1 MYAARPAVERCRQ
14 VAGLHDVPLIRAA
27 TGNGLAAPFAPDT
40 PLTGRRLADLVRH
53 ASGPTDDVRMLTDDG
68 AAHDALFRE
77 VAGLLGRDVL
87 TTPDGARVDR
97 WPGEDEAPDA
107 VAVDRATGE
116 PVGWTVIQPPDL
128 ATPLPGWFD
137 VDDGIVR
144 HRAGVVALAL
154 PDGVALA
161 TRADFVT
168 RRAAAHR
175 LRDGHPRL
183 ATVAVTVRS
192 GGFVIGDYRGT
203 QRVHAGRRLASV
215 LGDLPLYGCDLR
227 LWLTW
232 PAEAADRDHLLRNV
246 ADLAETTGATV
257 WTPPAGGAVELSGD
271 RHDLRAIEPT
281 GEPGV
286 WQAHRPDRA
295 TGEAAFRS
303 GPDGRLVPVT
313 APVTVTVRAT
323 PAAPAVPSAPAAP
336 AVPAVS
342 VAPAGPAAGVG
353 PATAAAPVAGAGPA
367 AAGAR
372 AAAPV
377 VAGVAVPQVAPPAIL
392 FASAPPE
399 TQEEPVGTPSVGVP
413 WLRGRAQVT
422 TEPFEAFVISP
433 DDPHD
438 VATTGLRTPDLFV
451 LGHLDPHAIRP
462 DRRARWL
469 LRVRVDAGGAVL
481 ASSIGAPV
489 PSRFQHLLD
498 QQVYLLPAGRLG
510 RARLVTGYALTAG
523 GTAVGTGTP
532 GGTPLRIASAGA
544 LHGVPGLPDDAPRWP
559 GPRTAY
565 AVVPLHARTL
575 PTGWM
580 RLLRR
585 APAVTAG
592 RLLVEVRVPE
602 GRAID
607 VSAAAELLGRLPSVQ
622 SRAVRLHRAGID
634 LVVPPRHYERITA
647 LRVFEPAG
655 SRWRRRRDAPQ
666 GTLADV
672 LAHAQRS

>member
-1 MYAARPAVERCRQ
+1 MDRYRQ
-14 VAGLHDVPLIRAA
+14 VTGLHDVPLIRPAA
-27 TGNGLAAPFAPDT
+27 GGLATPGTPET
-40 PLTGRRLADLVRH
+40 PLTGRSLADLVRRS
-53 ASGPTDDVRMLTDDG
+53 SGPTDDVRMLTDDG
-68 AAHDALFRE
+68 TAHDALFRE

-87 TTPDGARVDR
+87 TTPDGARLDR
-97 WPGEDEAPDA
+97 VRLDRLPGDDEAPDA
-107 VAVDRATGE
+107 IAIDRATGE
-116 PVGWTVIQPPDL
+116 PVEWTVIQPPDL

-137 VDDGIVR
+137 VAGGVVR
-144 HRAGVVALAL
+144 PRAGVVALAL

-192 GGFVIGDYRGT
+192 GGFVVGDYRGT

-281 GEPGV
+281 GEPGL
-286 WQAHRPDRA
+286 WQPHRPAR
-295 TGEAAFRS
+295 TSGEAAFRS
-303 GPDGRLVPVT
+303 GPDGRLVPAT
-313 APVTVTVRAT
+313 APVTVRSVPAPATVR
-323 PAAPAVPSAPAAP
+323 SAPAPATVRSGPAP
-336 AVPAVS
+336 AMPPAAVTVAAAVP
-342 VAPAGPAAGVG
+342 VAPVG
-353 PATAAAPVAGAGPA
+353 
-367 AAGAR
+367 
-372 AAAPV
+372 
-377 VAGVAVPQVAPPAIL
+377 PPAIL

-413 WLRGRAQVT
+413 WMRGRAQVT
-422 TEPFEAFVISP
+422 TEPFEAFVTSA
-433 DDPHD
+433 DDPHH
-438 VATTGLRTPDLFV
+438 VATAGLRTPDLFV
-451 LGHLDPHAIRP
+451 PGHLDPHAIRA
-462 DRRARWL
+462 DRQARWL
-469 LRVRVDAGGAVL
+469 LRVRVEPGGAVL

-489 PSRFQHLLD
+489 PSRFQHLLS
-498 QQVYLLPAGRLG
+498 QQVYLIPAGRLG

-523 GTAVGTGTP
+523 GDAIGTGTP
-532 GGTPLRIASAGA
+532 GGAPLRIASAGA

-565 AVVPLHARTL
+565 ALLPVHARTL

-585 APAVTAG
+585 APAVTPG
-592 RLLVEVRVPE
+592 RLLMEVLVPE

-607 VSAAAELLGRLPSVQ
+607 VPAAAELLGRLPSVH

-634 LVVPPRHYERITA
+634 LVVPPRHYERITV

-655 SRWRRRRDAPQ
+655 SRWRRRRDATQ
-666 GTLADV
+666 GPVADV
-672 LAHAQRS
+672 LRHAQAS

>member
-1 MYAARPAVERCRQ
+1 MYAARPAMERYRQ
-14 VAGLHDVPLIRAA
+14 VTGLYDVPLIRLHA
-27 TGNGLAAPFAPDT
+27 TGGLVVPTAPDT
-40 PLTGRRLADLVRH
+40 PLTGRRLADLVRR

-68 AAHDALFRE
+68 AADDALFRE

-97 WPGEDEAPDA
+97 WPSEGDEPDA
-107 VAVDRATGE
+107 VAVDRVTGE

-137 VDDGIVR
+137 VDGGIVR
-144 HRAGVVALAL
+144 QRAGVVALAL

-192 GGFVIGDYRGT
+192 GGFVIGDYRGG

-232 PAEAADRDHLLRNV
+232 PAGAADREHLLRNV

-271 RHDLRAIEPT
+271 RHDLRAIEST
-281 GEPGV
+281 GEPGL
-286 WQAHRPDRA
+286 WQAHRPERA

-303 GPDGRLVPVT
+303 GPDGRLVPAT
-313 APVTVTVRAT
+313 APVTIAVRPTAAT
-323 PAAPAVPSAPAAP
+323 PAPPA
-336 AVPAVS
+336 
-342 VAPAGPAAGVG
+342 
-353 PATAAAPVAGAGPA
+353 AAAP
-367 AAGAR
+367 R
-372 AAAPV
+372 AAS
-377 VAGVAVPQVAPPAIL
+377 APPATPAPPVTAVASTPVVSASAAVVPVAAPPAVL

-399 TQEEPVGTPSVGVP
+399 TEEEPVGTPSVGVP

-422 TEPFEAFVISP
+422 TEPFEAFVTSP
-433 DDPHD
+433 DDPQI
-438 VATTGLRTPDLFV
+438 VAVSGLRTPDLFV
-451 LGHLDPHAIRP
+451 LGHLDPHAIHP

-469 LRVRVDAGGAVL
+469 LRVRVEAGGAVL
-481 ASSIGAPV
+481 ASSIGTPV
-489 PSRFQHLLD
+489 PSRFQHLLS
-498 QQVYLLPAGRLG
+498 QQVFLLPAGRLG
-510 RARLVTGYALTAG
+510 RARLITGYALTAG
-523 GTAVGTGTP
+523 GAAVGTGMP
-532 GGTPLRIASAGA
+532 GGAPLRITSAGA

-565 AVVPLHARTL
+565 ALVPLHARTL

-592 RLLVEVRVPE
+592 RLLIEVMVPE

-607 VSAAAELLGRLPSVQ
+607 LPAAAELLGRLPSVH

-666 GTLADV
+666 GPLADV

>member
-14 VAGLHDVPLIRAA
+14 VDGLHDVPLIRLA
-27 TGNGLAAPFAPDT
+27 TAGGGLATPAAPDT
-40 PLTGRRLADLVRH
+40 PLTGRGLADLVRR

-137 VDDGIVR
+137 VDGGIVR
-144 HRAGVVALAL
+144 QRAGVVALAL

-192 GGFVIGDYRGT
+192 GAFVIGDYRGG
-203 QRVHAGRRLASV
+203 QRVLAGRRLASV

-232 PAEAADRDHLLRNV
+232 PAGAADRDHLLRNV

-281 GEPGV
+281 GEPGL

-295 TGEAAFRS
+295 SGEAAFRS
-303 GPDGRLVPVT
+303 GPDGRLVPAT
-313 APVTVTVRAT
+313 APVTVAVR
-323 PAAPAVPSAPAAP
+323 SAPIAT
-336 AVPAVS
+336 AV
-342 VAPAGPAAGVG
+342 
-353 PATAAAPVAGAGPA
+353 AAAPVATAVVPVT
-367 AAGAR
+367 
-372 AAAPV
+372 APV
-377 VAGVAVPQVAPPAIL
+377 VAVSPAKPPAIL

-422 TEPFEAFVISP
+422 TEPFEAFVTSP

-438 VATTGLRTPDLFV
+438 VAATGLRTPDLFL

-469 LRVRVDAGGAVL
+469 LRVRVEAGGAVL

-498 QQVYLLPAGRLG
+498 QQVYLIPAGRLG
-510 RARLVTGYALTAG
+510 RARLVTGYPLTAG
-523 GTAVGTGTP
+523 DAVGTGMP
-532 GGTPLRIASAGA
+532 GGAPLRIASAGA

-565 AVVPLHARTL
+565 ALVPLHARTL

-585 APAVTAG
+585 APAVSAG
-592 RLLVEVRVPE
+592 RLLIEVMVPE

-607 VSAAAELLGRLPSVQ
+607 VPAAAELLGRLPSVQ

-666 GTLADV
+666 GPVADV
-672 LAHAQRS
+672 LAHAQAS